1 MNLSQRLLWT
11 LGAAALL
18 GLPSGAI
25 AGPVAF
31 TITGAQFVPGSGY
44 GVDGDEN
51 AGNLLD
57 VRFSNS
63 QFNPQSFAFSAPG
76 QSFTFFFGSVDL
88 EEPEAFG
95 GILAGETDALG
106 INAKLTLTAP
116 VGLTQTITATGT
128 ASVGSVGDSLVDYFI
143 DWSPVSVAFGNGGLF
158 EINLSDMAFSG
169 AETQFQTATIRLL
182 QSPDDGTPPTNI
194 PEPASIALVGMGL
207 SCVAMSRRRRAKG

>member
-88 EEPEAFG
+88 EEPEA
-95 GILAGETDALG
+95 
-106 INAKLTLTAP
+106 
-116 VGLTQTITATGT
+116 
-128 ASVGSVGDSLVDYFI
+128 
-143 DWSPVSVAFGNGGLF
+143 
-158 EINLSDMAFSG
+158 
-169 AETQFQTATIRLL
+169 
-182 QSPDDGTPPTNI
+182 
-194 PEPASIALVGMGL
+194 
-207 SCVAMSRRRRAKG
+207 RRRRQRVGSGRAGPYHGRDPRRPRVVRRPSPIPASRLEPGL